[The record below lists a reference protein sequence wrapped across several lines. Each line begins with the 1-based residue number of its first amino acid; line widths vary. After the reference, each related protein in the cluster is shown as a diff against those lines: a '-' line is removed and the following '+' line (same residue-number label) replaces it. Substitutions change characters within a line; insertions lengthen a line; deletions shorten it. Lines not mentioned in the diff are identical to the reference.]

1 MGQVGHEFRTRLSI
15 EECGAVFRSAAAKSR
30 GVSAKLGG
38 FAAKLGGNDQG
49 GFFEP
54 EFSRGFDFGADGP
67 PNLSIGVWIERFSA
81 GAKGAGYSV
90 QMSVWDKGS
99 ERRVNLYAPHGLTA
113 VYKPK
118 KLVNTFT
125 DEFRAA
131 DGGIPAMGS

>member
-1 MGQVGHEFRTRLSI
+1 MGARR
-15 EECGAVFRSAAAKSR
+15 AATSY
-30 GVSAKLGG
+30 LGG

-118 KLVNTFT
+118 KLVNT
-125 DEFRAA
+125 A
-131 DGGIPAMGS
+131 DSTGERNELGELLRWCHELKCLARPAVQAPLDALQVLS